1 MLNNGRDYYLWRWEN
16 SAVGV
21 NFSDLQTSTAHLYV
35 LLLHIHILCC
45 PIRPPCDFVMLLTRP
60 LHPSHTFMVPGRV
73 PLSPPIVC
81 TDRDVDKPLYSP
93 LCSIPITIALA
104 QPRKPD
110 VGFNLAAAS
119 LVSPNV
125 VLSLLSAVDGI

>member
-1 MLNNGRDYYLWRWEN
+1 MVEIIIYGVGRTLRSVLISQIYRRVLHICMFC
-16 SAVGV
+16 
-21 NFSDLQTSTAHLYV
+21 FSTSTSFAAQR
-35 LLLHIHILCC
+35 C
-45 PIRPPCDFVMLLTRP
+45 PIRPPCDFVMLLTRL

-73 PLSPPIVC
+73 PLSPPIEC

>member
-1 MLNNGRDYYLWRWEN
+1 
-16 SAVGV
+16 
-21 NFSDLQTSTAHLYV
+21 
-35 LLLHIHILCC
+35 
-45 PIRPPCDFVMLLTRP
+45 
-60 LHPSHTFMVPGRV
+60 MVPGRV
-73 PLSPPIVC
+73 PLSPRIVC

-93 LCSIPITIALA
+93 LWSIPITIALA